1 MVRCI
6 KHNKI
11 TCFEFKTKRHHNPP
25 MSYGVCIFSDM
36 TFSMAV
42 RSSAIWFVWGGSVW
56 SQRYGVY
63 TWNSTL
69 QLCLPYRWMLLYDQT
84 SSCFTFFILH
94 RTLLK
99 SLLLLCFPYMNF
111 NYIEHCQLPSGTL
124 LSGEDETAEQMSPMS
139 HCKTSQ
145 IDSNTATETGSFL
158 FSLVIVPA
166 DSPVSFFNSLFLIS
180 RLISSIH
187 NFL

>member
-6 KHNKI
+6 KHNKK

-42 RSSAIWFVWGGSVW
+42 RSSAICFVWGGSVW

-63 TWNSTL
+63 KWNSTL

-124 LSGEDETAEQMSPMS
+124 LSEVETAEQISPMS

-166 DSPVSFFNSLFLIS
+166 ESPVSFFKSLFLIS